1 MSSNTDHRSR
11 TLFLGAVL
19 HAFTHVYQVALLP
32 LYFLIRDDLGLDGVG
47 QSTSL
52 LTVMMISYF
61 LPSYL
66 AGILADKFSKKHLLA
81 IGLAINALGFIGLAQ
96 ADDYQTALVF
106 VVIAG
111 LGGSLFHPAATPL
124 IARLYPTNTGRALGL
139 LGVGAAV
146 GFLIGPIYAG
156 WRADMLEPM
165 IGPSAWR
172 KPVFELGLV
181 GLIMS
186 AIFHRFAAED
196 KVVEHTDDAP
206 KIKVPLFPTTALWA
220 FFIAAAF
227 CFGLRDFTGFGM
239 GSLGS
244 LFLQKA
250 HGFDTKL
257 TGSTLSVIFLAA
269 SISNPIFGGLSD
281 KGRIRWTLLVLCV
294 SAILV
299 FIFPHFPAEWAFA
312 PYFVYGFFF
321 MGSYPMIEAALMDAV
336 PEAVRGRVFGVFI
349 TIGGFTGS
357 LAPWILGEWVKNLG
371 DSATGNPSAFYPLY
385 GLLTVTLLLSLI
397 GLPFLHAIRKRE
409 TALEKHPAS
418 AGEAVKTT

>member
-11 TLFLGAVL
+11 TLFLGAIL

-32 LYFLIRDDLGLDGVG
+32 LYFLIRDDLELTGVG

-52 LTVMMISYF
+52 VTVMMIAYFVPSYF
-61 LPSYL
+61 

-81 IGLAINALGFIGLAQ
+81 IGLAINGLGFIGLAESGS
-96 ADDYQTALVF
+96 YHTALAF

-111 LGGSLFHPAATPL
+111 LGGSLFHPSATSL
-124 IARLYPTNTGRALGL
+124 IARLYPTGTGRALGL
-139 LGVGAAV
+139 LGIGAAV

-156 WRADMLEPM
+156 WRANMLEPM

-172 KPVFELGLV
+172 KPVFELGLA

-186 AIFHRFAAED
+186 AIFQRYAAED
-196 KVVEHTDDAP
+196 KVAVPADDSTKP
-206 KIKVPLFPTTALWA
+206 VVPMFPTPALWA
-220 FFIAAAF
+220 LFLGAAF
-227 CFGLRDFTGFGM
+227 FFSLRDFTGFGM

-269 SISNPIFGGLSD
+269 SISTPMFGGLSD
-281 KGRIRWTLLVLCV
+281 RGRIRWTLLVLSV
-294 SAILV
+294 SALLV

-321 MGSYPMIEAALMDAV
+321 MGSYPMVEAALMEAV
-336 PEAVRGRVFGVFI
+336 PDAVRGRVFGVFI
-349 TIGGFTGS
+349 TIGGGLGS

-371 DSATGNPSAFYPLY
+371 DPAIGNPSAFYPIY
-385 GLLTVTLLLSLI
+385 GVLTVTLLLSLI

-409 TALEKHPAS
+409 HELEKHPSPAV
-418 AGEAVKTT
+418 EAVKTT

>member
-11 TLFLGAVL
+11 TLFLGAIL

-32 LYFLIRDDLGLDGVG
+32 LYFLIRDDLELTGVG

-52 LTVMMISYF
+52 VTVMMIAYFVPSYF
-61 LPSYL
+61 

-81 IGLAINALGFIGLAQ
+81 IGLAINGLGFIGLAESGN
-96 ADDYQTALVF
+96 YHMALVS

-111 LGGSLFHPAATPL
+111 LGGSLFHPAATSL
-124 IARLYPTNTGRALGL
+124 IARLYPTGTGRALGL
-139 LGVGAAV
+139 LGIGAAV

-156 WRADMLEPM
+156 WRANMLEPM

-172 KPVFELGLV
+172 KPVFELGLA

-186 AIFHRFAAED
+186 AIFHRYAAED
-196 KVVEHTDDAP
+196 KVAAHADDSSKP
-206 KIKVPLFPTTALWA
+206 VVPMFPTRALWVLFLCAA
-220 FFIAAAF
+220 FFF
-227 CFGLRDFTGFGM
+227 SLRDFTGFGM

-269 SISNPIFGGLSD
+269 SISTPMFGGLSD
-281 KGRIRWTLLVLCV
+281 RGRIRWTLLVLGV
-294 SAILV
+294 AAVLV
-299 FIFPHFPAEWAFA
+299 FVFPHFPAEWAFA

-321 MGSYPMIEAALMDAV
+321 MGSYPMVEAALMEAV
-336 PEAVRGRVFGVFI
+336 PDDVRGRVFGVFI
-349 TIGGFTGS
+349 TIGGGLGS

-371 DSATGNPSAFYPLY
+371 EPAVGNPSAFYPIY
-385 GLLTVTLLLSLI
+385 GALTATLLVSLL

-409 TALEKHPAS
+409 HELEKHPEAS
-418 AGEAVKTT
+418 AEAVKTT